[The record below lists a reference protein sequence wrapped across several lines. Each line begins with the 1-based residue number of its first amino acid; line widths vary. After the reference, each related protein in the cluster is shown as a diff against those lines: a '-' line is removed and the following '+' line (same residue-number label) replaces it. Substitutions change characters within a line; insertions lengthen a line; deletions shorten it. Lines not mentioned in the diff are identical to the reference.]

1 MIAEWREQGVRL
13 EVMQAIGARAVSRL
27 RIKPDAAICRGVTGV
42 ALSRTLA
49 PEIPLIELKTT
60 GYDVMRAIH
69 LCRSNPDNPRP
80 YTVIGTKN
88 MVHGLQKIIDIL
100 GLELEFHVIGSE
112 DEAITCFEE
121 RMRQGRRTI
130 IGGATIVGVAERR
143 GVPAVLIR
151 SCEESLRQAIEE
163 AVLVAGAALQTR
175 TAMEQTRISLN
186 SLAEGIIMLD
196 TNGVVTQCNTSAV
209 RLMRGPKGKER
220 DLVGK
225 KASALLPQFDATRAL
240 SGQED
245 FVLTLLEGKHAV
257 AASCFPVLVNG
268 VSRGAVATLQEI
280 SRVQEMEGTIRSSLH
295 SKGHIARYTF
305 EQCLGSSRVF
315 TQMLDKA
322 KIYSRTQAGVL
333 LYGETG
339 TGKEIVAQS
348 MHNASPRRKGPFVA
362 VNCAAFPETLLES
375 MLFGYVEGAF
385 TGASKEGKP
394 GFFELAH
401 GGTLFLDEVSEIP
414 LCLQGRLLRVLQE
427 HEVMRLGHDRV
438 IPVDVRVI
446 AASNRPL
453 APLTGRGLFRGDL
466 FYRLN
471 VLGLTLP
478 PLRERG
484 RDVEILARHFLDQF
498 GRRYGHCSVWSEE
511 ALQLLG
517 KQDWP
522 GNVRELRNLC
532 ERTSVLSAAQSVG
545 CAEARDAFDTEE
557 RFFPA
562 RFGPTSAGD
571 DPGVTDLE
579 DGKTI
584 REITRQAAREALT
597 AAGGNKGLAAC
608 RLGISRTTLWRI
620 LREKGAAQT
629 SASFHNRVPPAD

>member
-1 MIAEWREQGVRL
+1 
-13 EVMQAIGARAVSRL
+13 
-27 RIKPDAAICRGVTGV
+27 
-42 ALSRTLA
+42 
-49 PEIPLIELKTT
+49 
-60 GYDVMRAIH
+60 
-69 LCRSNPDNPRP
+69 
-80 YTVIGTKN
+80 
-88 MVHGLQKIIDIL
+88 
-100 GLELEFHVIGSE
+100 
-112 DEAITCFEE
+112 
-121 RMRQGRRTI
+121 
-130 IGGATIVGVAERR
+130 
-143 GVPAVLIR
+143 
-151 SCEESLRQAIEE
+151 
-163 AVLVAGAALQTR
+163 
-175 TAMEQTRISLN
+175 
-186 SLAEGIIMLD
+186 
-196 TNGVVTQCNTSAV
+196 VVTQCNTAAI
-209 RLMRGPKGKER
+209 RLVRGPYGKER

-225 KASALLPQFDATRAL
+225 KASVLLPQYDAAKVL

-245 FVLTLLEGKHAV
+245 FVLTRLEGKHAV
-257 AASCFPVLVNG
+257 AVSCFPVLVDG
-268 VSRGAVATLQEI
+268 VGRGAVATLQEI

-295 SKGHIARYTF
+295 TKGHLARYTF
-305 EQCLGSSRVF
+305 EQCLGRSRVF

-322 KIYSRTQAGVL
+322 KTYSRTQAGVL

-348 MHNASPRRKGPFVA
+348 MHNASPRQKGPFVA
-362 VNCAAFPETLLES
+362 VNCAAFPEALLES

-414 LCLQGRLLRVLQE
+414 LYLQGRLLRVLQE
-427 HEVMRLGHDRV
+427 QEVMRLGHDRV
-438 IPVDVRVI
+438 IPVDVRVL

-498 GRRYGHCSVWSEE
+498 GQKNGGSPIWSEE
-511 ALQLLG
+511 ALRLLG
-517 KQDWP
+517 KHDWP

-532 ERTSVLSAAQSVG
+532 ERIAVLSTARSVG
-545 CAEARDAFDTEE
+545 CAEVREAFDTGE

-562 RFGPTSAGD
+562 RFGQTGAGN
-571 DPGVTDLE
+571 DPGAAEFE
-579 DGKTI
+579 DGKRI
-584 REITRQAAREALT
+584 REITRLAAKEAL
-597 AAGGNKGLAAC
+597 AAACGNKGLAAR

-620 LREKGAAQT
+620 LREKDERP
-629 SASFHNRVPPAD
+629 NRGSTDVFP